1 MHKIILPVLIAMLAV
16 PLASCQR
23 HPEMRYQP
31 EQYAK
36 LRNIEILTTPP
47 ERAYQVVATVTGKGG
62 KFTARETMMNAMIDE
77 ARKSGAEALI
87 PLDFAGGK
95 GLDLFMRVEDG
106 KVVTKGQAIKW
117 EVDPRWQ
124 QQ

>member
-1 MHKIILPVLIAMLAV
+1 MHKIILPVLIVTMAM

-36 LRNIEILTTPP
+36 LRNVEILTTPP

-62 KFTARETMMNAMIDE
+62 KFTARETMLNAMIDE

-87 PLDFAGGK
+87 PLDFTGGK
-95 GLDLFMRVEDG
+95 GMDLFMRVEDG
-106 KVVTKGQAIKW
+106 QVVTKGHAIKW
-117 EVDPRWQ
+117 AVDPRWTE
-124 QQ
+124 